1 MTKRNENIKNNLRTC
16 PSCGTKMLGIYCH
29 NCSEKRIASSDYSLS
44 KFLKQSINFLTHYDS
59 KFIQSARILVSRPGF
74 LTKEYFAGRRVSYV
88 KPLQLFFLLNLLFL
102 LLSSIFNWPFFTTP
116 LVIHLNNGF
125 YSFIAKTLVDNKIHE
140 LGISYEEYQTHF
152 NHVVGTFSKTLVFIM
167 IPFMALFLKVLYW
180 RPRRYYVEHLIFSIH
195 FYSFLVLIALC
206 WETIAQTM
214 LFALKQFTHYNQTG
228 FHELIFSIILAIGIA
243 LYLFFSLRTVYSQS
257 MFLTIIKTSVI
268 TFSLYWVLW
277 GYRAILFF
285 VCFYFS

>member
-1 MTKRNENIKNNLRTC
+1 MTNRNKNIDNLSTC
-16 PSCGTKMLGIYCH
+16 PSCGTKMPGIYCY
-29 NCSEKRIASSDYSLS
+29 NCGEKRIVPSDYSLS

-59 KFIQSARILVSRPGF
+59 KFINSACILVSHPGF

-116 LVIHLNNGF
+116 LVIHLNSGF
-125 YSFIAKTLVDNKIHE
+125 YSSIAKTMVDNRIHE
-140 LGISYEEYQTHF
+140 LGISYEEYQSHF
-152 NHVVGTFSKTLVFIM
+152 NHVVGTFAKTLIFIM
-167 IPFMALFLKVLYW
+167 IPFLALLLKLLYL
-180 RPRRYYVEHLIFSIH
+180 RSRRYYAEHLIFSIYY
-195 FYSFLVLIALC
+195 YSFLVVIVLC
-206 WETIAQTM
+206 GEIIVQTM
-214 LFALKQFTHYNQTG
+214 LFVLEKFTHYNPTG
-228 FHELIFSIILAIGIA
+228 SLDLYFSFILAIGTII
-243 LYLFFSLRTVYSQS
+243 YLFISLRTVYSQS
-257 MFLTIIKTSVI
+257 VFLTIVKTSVI

>member
-74 LTKEYFAGRRVSYV
+74 LTKEYFAGRRVTYV

-116 LVIHLNNGF
+116 LVIHLNSGF
-125 YSFIAKTLVDNKIHE
+125 YSFLAKTMVDNKIHE
-140 LGISYEEYQTHF
+140 LGISYEEYQAHF
-152 NHVVGTFSKTLVFIM
+152 NHVVGTFSKTLVFKFFYENSIFYTSQCLNSFFCSFF
-167 IPFMALFLKVLYW
+167 I
-180 RPRRYYVEHLIFSIH
+180 RPRCKWHDWSRGG
-195 FYSFLVLIALC
+195 ALM
-206 WETIAQTM
+206 QK
-214 LFALKQFTHYNQTG
+214 L
-228 FHELIFSIILAIGIA
+228 
-243 LYLFFSLRTVYSQS
+243 
-257 MFLTIIKTSVI
+257 
-268 TFSLYWVLW
+268 
-277 GYRAILFF
+277 
-285 VCFYFS
+285 